1 MHKAGCVAT
10 VTGNGLEEEAMWLV
24 VAIERRWRNNEAT
37 VGSKKKGTK
46 NTVMSF
52 WGIGELIILYTTTGG
67 DTNIKFF
74 RMLANSHR
82 ITNFIGD
89 LAINGFVLTQE
100 PK

>member
-10 VTGNGLEEEAMWLV
+10 VTGNGFEEEAMWLV

-52 WGIGELIILYTTTGG
+52 WGIGELVVLYTTIGG
-67 DTNIKFF
+67 DIKHQVF
-74 RMLANSHR
+74 LHAC
-82 ITNFIGD
+82 
-89 LAINGFVLTQE
+89 
-100 PK
+100 